1 MASVRVSIEKNDK
14 HRQALELRKAGASY
28 EVIADK
34 LGYSHPSGAHKA
46 VTSALQK
53 TLREPADDLR
63 NLELDRLDAIM
74 LALWQPARQGNQGA
88 VDRILRIMERR
99 SKLLGLDAP
108 AKQHN
113 LNVDLSNLTDEQL
126 QRIAAG
132 EDPASVLAAT
142 TQSGG

>member
-1 MASVRVSIEKNDK
+1 MASVRTTANGLAKNEK

-28 EVIADK
+28 ELIAEK

-63 NLELDRLDAIM
+63 NLELDRLDAMM
-74 LALWQPARQGNQGA
+74 LALWQQARQGNQGA

-99 SKLLGLDAP
+99 AKLLGIDAP
-108 AKQHN
+108 TKQE
-113 LNVDLSNLTDEQL
+113 LIGELDLSVTYVNDWRDTNPE
-126 QRIAAG
+126 G
-132 EDPASVLAAT
+132 S
-142 TQSGG
+142 